1 MADQRDDRST
11 TDQILDL
18 LLDALA
24 ERQKARLATR
34 QGTAGS
40 LPGGVQEA
48 PSAQPGPQEKPS
60 VQAEAK
66 APTPA
71 PRPLGAEARVPRPG
85 GSSPE
90 NQPETPRPAPRA
102 QDRVPPARVKPAA
115 AGWPKSPPQDPQPG
129 EEGWEPPPRQP
140 SINMGKMIGRLAIL
154 VAALIIVVNI
164 PVNSYGVSL
173 ARIMPE
179 ASSLII
185 RDGLVLKGS
194 GPEIYVLEDDRLRWI
209 SSLDAFEHLRL
220 TWEDVHVV
228 DDAFLDKFEEG
239 RPIHVLL
246 KCQDSP
252 HIYRLEN
259 DQKRWI
265 KDIDTF
271 LAEGHQWED
280 VRFTTCQYLRDLP
293 TGPSIPEDA
302 GPAPEP

>member
-1 MADQRDDRST
+1 MPNQNAKHEPST

-24 ERQKARLATR
+24 ERQRARR
-34 QGTAGS
+34 PEGS
-40 LPGGVQEA
+40 
-48 PSAQPGPQEKPS
+48 PSPPQEKEPVPPPRPEPPS
-60 VQAEAK
+60 RPRPVVAEQQRPLEK
-66 APTPA
+66 GA
-71 PRPLGAEARVPRPG
+71 PRPTPTRPAVPRRELKPG
-85 GSSPE
+85 
-90 NQPETPRPAPRA
+90 
-102 QDRVPPARVKPAA
+102 D
-115 AGWPKSPPQDPQPG
+115 
-129 EEGWEPPPRQP
+129 EGWEPPSRQS

-154 VAALIIVVNI
+154 VAALIILVNI

-194 GPEIYVLEDDRLRWI
+194 GPEIYMLEEERLRWI
-209 SSLDAFEHLRL
+209 SSMDAFEHLGL
-220 TWEDVHVV
+220 TWGNVHVV
-228 DDAFLDKFEEG
+228 EDSFLARFKEG

-246 KCQDSP
+246 KCQASP

-271 LAEGHQWED
+271 VAEGHEWED
-280 VRFTTCQYLRDLP
+280 VRFVSCQYLRDLP

-302 GPAPEP
+302 GRAPEP

>member
-24 ERQKARLATR
+24 ERQKARIAAR
-34 QGTAGS
+34 QRSTGS
-40 LPGGVQEA
+40 LPSGAYEAPPQKPGPREEPGALPERKAPAPAGGPPPAKAAPSGPPSRPQSGGVQPGE
-48 PSAQPGPQEKPS
+48 AQPPRPPERQSAPR
-60 VQAEAK
+60 
-66 APTPA
+66 PTPA
-71 PRPLGAEARVPRPG
+71 RPAAPRPQE
-85 GSSPE
+85 
-90 NQPETPRPAPRA
+90 
-102 QDRVPPARVKPAA
+102 
-115 AGWPKSPPQDPQPG
+115 PQPG
-129 EEGWEPPPRQP
+129 DEGWEPPPRQP

-154 VAALIIVVNI
+154 VALLIVLVNI

-194 GPEIYVLEDDRLRWI
+194 GPEIYMLEDERLRWI
-209 SSLDAFEHLRL
+209 SSMDAFEHLGL

-228 DDAFLDKFEEG
+228 EESFLKRFKEG

-246 KCQDSP
+246 KCRDSP

-271 LAEGHQWED
+271 VAEGHEWED
-280 VRFTTCQYLRDLP
+280 VRFVSCQYLRDLP

-302 GPAPEP
+302 GLAPEP